1 MDKYPQT
8 VTQTKKIQKNLK
20 DFVKFG
26 ESDTIF
32 FKNSFTIPIEQT
44 EPDLKQIKIR
54 KYYL

>member
-32 FKNSFTIPIEQT
+32 FLNSFTIPIEQT
-44 EPDLKQIKIR
+44 EPDLKQIQIR

>member
-1 MDKYPQT
+1 MDDSLRSNLVLRNFFFINIGKSMDKYPYT

-32 FKNSFTIPIEQT
+32 F
-44 EPDLKQIKIR
+44 
-54 KYYL
+54 